1 MSRLV
6 KVQRIVVPN
15 DAESP
20 TIFTSKIRPNDPCPC
35 GSGKK
40 AKKCCGTE
48 RKYSYQRHINYIR
61 REENLSDV
69 EKFKL
74 RDGQQESRWCFEIGG
89 RVVIS
94 ENHSDEAI
102 RNKTAVVEF
111 RGLCHDLLH
120 PYYIVIIDGEDKV
133 YGKWIKEEDL
143 QHLII

>member
-1 MSRLV
+1 MSRSV

-74 RDGQQESRWCFEIGG
+74 RDGKQESRWCFEPGSM
-89 RVVIS
+89 VVIS

-102 RNKTAVVEF
+102 RNKTAIVEL
-111 RGLCHDLLH
+111 RGLCHDYLH
-120 PYYIVIIDGEDKV
+120 PYYIVIINDEE

>member
-74 RDGQQESRWCFEIGG
+74 RDGKQESRWCFEVGG

-102 RNKTAVVEF
+102 RNKTAVVEL